1 MFFSALLRPET
12 FLGNTFLKPSRYNI
26 MIAFK
31 NYTLCFNVS
40 FNRTIINL
48 FKTHGNV
55 TFAHTPWSVWR
66 VLLKNWT
73 SHTSNA
79 NIVRLELWGLAII
92 RVNSWNRPNRVWG
105 IVFTKICEKIII
117 RNSSKTIRSSLETE
131 NLEFTPNV
139 NISIYFDHVFLAII

>member
-12 FLGNTFLKPSRYNI
+12 FLGNTFLKPSRYDI

-55 TFAHTPWSVWR
+55 TCVHTPWSVWR
-66 VLLKNWT
+66 VLLKIWA
-73 SHTSNA
+73 SQISNA
-79 NIVRLELWGLAII
+79 NIVRLELWRLAII
-92 RVNSWNRPNRVWG
+92 CKNSWNRPNRVWG
-105 IVFTKICEKIII
+105 IVCTNLWE
-117 RNSSKTIRSSLETE
+117 NSKKKQFENNKVFRWKLKTL
-131 NLEFTPNV
+131 
-139 NISIYFDHVFLAII
+139 NIHRM